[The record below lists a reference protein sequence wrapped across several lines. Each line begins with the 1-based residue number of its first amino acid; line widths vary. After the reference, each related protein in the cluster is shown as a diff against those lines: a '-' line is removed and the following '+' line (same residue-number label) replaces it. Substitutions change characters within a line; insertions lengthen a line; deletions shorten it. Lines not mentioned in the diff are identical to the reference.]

1 MSKFTPQF
9 CDDLLRETLIHGM
22 AAYMLTP
29 SGNAV
34 MVSMSKDT
42 TDEDTTTI
50 DRELIA
56 HDLERTAKLAR
67 NLKQTDIAEEIIALV
82 AKLRKPA
89 E

>member
-34 MVSMSKDT
+34 MVSMSKA
-42 TDEDTTTI
+42 TTI